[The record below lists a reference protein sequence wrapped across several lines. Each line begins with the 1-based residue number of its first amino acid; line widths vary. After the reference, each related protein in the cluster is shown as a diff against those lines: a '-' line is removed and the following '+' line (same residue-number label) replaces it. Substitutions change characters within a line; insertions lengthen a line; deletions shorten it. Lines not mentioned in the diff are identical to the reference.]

1 MMKANYDSL
10 MFNRTEF
17 EDIAKYKDDK
27 QLGTVIVSLDHMPSI
42 ENTEDVKTINR
53 INLRLRDADLLPI
66 RSYL

>member
-10 MFNRTEF
+10 MFNWTEF

-27 QLGTVIVSLDHMPSI
+27 QLGTVIVSLDHMLSI

>member
-10 MFNRTEF
+10 MFNWTEF

-27 QLGTVIVSLDHMPSI
+27 QLGTVIVSLDRMPSI

-53 INLRLRDADLLPI
+53 IDLRLRDADLLPI